1 MTNIEVITAWQ
12 TAANEQNAERLL
24 ELSEPEIQ
32 IVGPR
37 GIATGHEILREWLKR
52 AGLTLET
59 RQLYA
64 RENNLVAD
72 QHGIWR
78 DGATGEIVGEA
89 DVATHFRVN
98 DGRVAYLARYDSLE
112 EALQKAELTKKDTV

>member
-78 DGATGEIVGEA
+78 DSATGEIVGEA

-98 DGRVAYLARYDSLE
+98 DGRVTYLARYDSLE
-112 EALQKAELTKKDTV
+112 EALQKAELTKKDTI